1 MKIPADTIPKTWD
14 DMQEWAEEFER
25 TDMVP
30 AESNNIVGVQ
40 TVELLLYWMPKSPL
54 RTFGKQ
60 CVYGILDE
68 RLHTAMG
75 CVLITPSP
83 I

>member
-14 DMQEWAEEFER
+14 DMILWSEEFER
-25 TDMVP
+25 TNMVYS
-30 AESNNIVGVQ
+30 ETNNTVGVQ
-40 TVELLLYWMPKSPL
+40 TVELLLYWVPRGPI
-54 RTFGKQ
+54 RAFGKQ

-75 CVLITPSP
+75 
-83 I
+83 